1 MPLRSRAAPLV
12 LTALLGVLPVATPA
26 ASVTL
31 ADIALVTD
39 DNITAARDGSPRSAE
54 QALQLGVARALS
66 VAVDRGVS
74 LRLVARADGR
84 LHREHQ
90 GLNELGGS
98 LDGQLLLR
106 PGAGFYTPTFGFG
119 LGIGTQRFASRLRDA
134 QEARSR
140 VFVQQTLTTRL
151 AARGVLA
158 SVWRGSSSQA
168 FDADWRS
175 AELSLDWQVRDR
187 LRLSLGYQ
195 YRDGTVV
202 SVGLPGAAAVAN
214 AEGLQPDDVFTG
226 FTAFSFDA
234 QTHIG
239 SVTLGYAVSPAITL
253 ETQLR
258 YVESDTDFGTRY
270 HRWNTISGLVL
281 RF

>member
-1 MPLRSRAAPLV
+1 LA
-12 LTALLGVLPVATPA
+12 TATTSSSGT
-26 ASVTL
+26 
-31 ADIALVTD
+31 
-39 DNITAARDGSPRSAE
+39 
-54 QALQLGVARALS
+54 
-66 VAVDRGVS
+66 
-74 LRLVARADGR
+74 VARADGR
-84 LHREHQ
+84 FYRQQQ

-98 LDGQLLLR
+98 LDGQLLMR
-106 PGAGFYTPTFGFG
+106 PGAGFYTPTLGLG
-119 LGIGTQRFASRLRDA
+119 LGIGTQQFASGLRDT
-134 QEARSR
+134 QEARGR
-140 VFVQQTLTTRL
+140 IFVQQTLTTRL

-158 SVWRGSSSQA
+158 AVWRGSNSQA

-175 AELSLDWQVRDR
+175 AELSLDWQAQDR

-202 SVGLPGAAAVAN
+202 SVGTPGAEAAAN

-226 FTAFSFDA
+226 LTAFSFDA

-239 SVTLGYAVSPAITL
+239 SFTVGYALSPAVTL

-258 YVESDTDFGTRY
+258 YVESDTDFATRY

>member
-1 MPLRSRAAPLV
+1 MSIHPRAVLLALMPLLCALPLAAG
-12 LTALLGVLPVATPA
+12 AAT
-26 ASVTL
+26 VTL
-31 ADIALVTD
+31 ADIGLVTD
-39 DNITAARDGSPRSAE
+39 DNITAARNGSPRRQE
-54 QALQLGVARALS
+54 QALQLGIAQVLS
-66 VAVDRGVS
+66 AAVDRGIS

-84 LHREHQ
+84 FYRQQQ
-90 GLNELGGS
+90 GLNELGAG

-106 PGAGFYTPTFGFG
+106 PGSGFHTPTVGFG
-119 LGIGTQRFASRLRDA
+119 LGIGTQQFASRLRDA
-134 QEARSR
+134 QEARGR
-140 VFVQQTLTTRL
+140 VFVQQALTTRL

-158 SVWRGSSSQA
+158 AVWRGSNSQA

-175 AELSLDWQVRDR
+175 AELSLDWQAQDR

-202 SVGLPGAAAVAN
+202 SVGTPGAAAVAS
-214 AEGLQPDDVFTG
+214 AEGLQADDVFTG
-226 FTAFSFDA
+226 LTAFSFDA

-239 SVTLGYAVSPAITL
+239 SLTLGYALSPAVTL

-258 YVESDTDFGTRY
+258 YVESDTDFATRY